1 MKANLKNIKKI
12 RIYSEE
18 FKRTIVKDF
27 ESGEFSILQLAK
39 LHGISNV
46 SIYKWI
52 YKYSSF
58 NEKGVRVVEM
68 KNSSTKKMKDLE
80 ARIKE
85 LEGIVGCK
93 QIEIDYLNKMI
104 DIANDELNID
114 IKKKLNTSQSTG
126 SKATKTK

>member
-1 MKANLKNIKKI
+1 
-12 RIYSEE
+12 
-18 FKRTIVKDF
+18 
-27 ESGEFSILQLAK
+27 
-39 LHGISNV
+39 
-46 SIYKWI
+46 
-52 YKYSSF
+52 
-58 NEKGVRVVEM
+58 M

-114 IKKKLNTSQSTG
+114 IKKNSTPHNQLVQ
-126 SKATKTK
+126 KQPRQNRI